1 MLGEFWCQSAA
12 HRVLLVVKVFLSM
25 VENVEQF
32 VVCVCVRLGRW
43 FEEHAITDDP
53 HTRGGMDHARQF
65 WSSAIVPISSIFGM
79 MS

>member
-32 VVCVCVRLGRW
+32 VACVCEIGEMV
-43 FEEHAITDDP
+43 
-53 HTRGGMDHARQF
+53 
-65 WSSAIVPISSIFGM
+65 
-79 MS
+79 